1 MIDKILSKLVTPLEK
16 IQDWREYRNS
26 WEEVESELKYE
37 EVIKRANGYT
47 VNIYKR
53 TTYKNTMDGSTK
65 QRVREE
71 YSKFVGSQ
79 WIPGRPVE
87 YNNDLVF
94 CADDANLFGNVAR
107 GYQI

>member
-1 MIDKILSKLVTPLEK
+1 MIDKILSTLVAPLEK

-26 WEEVESELKYE
+26 WEEVESELKYKT
-37 EVIKRANGYT
+37 VIKRSNGYT
-47 VNIYKR
+47 VTIDR
-53 TTYKNTMDGSTK
+53 FTTYKNTIDGSTK

-71 YSKFVGSQ
+71 YCKFVGSQ
-79 WIPGRPVE
+79 WKPGQPVE